1 MYSYATGKKCLS
13 NEYVGEMFF
22 FFCREKQMPCFS
34 LSTVPQAGR
43 ITNKKIKL
51 KIS

>member
-22 FFCREKQMPCFS
+22 FSVEKNKCHAFHYLLS
-34 LSTVPQAGR
+34 L
-43 ITNKKIKL
+43 KL
-51 KIS
+51 EE